1 MQQENAL
8 STEYEKLYA
17 SARIPFDG
25 KILSVAQLTPYKQ
38 SPDRAVRRAA
48 FEAEGAFFDQNRE
61 KLDDIYDQL
70 VKNRTQQARK
80 MGYENYIPL
89 GYIRMERLGYGQA
102 EWRATAARSSGTWCL
117 WPPRPWPASWSA
129 SG

>member
-1 MQQENAL
+1 MKSATPEILELMQQENAL

-48 FEAEGAFFDQNRE
+48 LRPRASS
-61 KLDDIYDQL
+61 LT
-70 VKNRTQQARK
+70 RTGK
-80 MGYENYIPL
+80 
-89 GYIRMERLGYGQA
+89 
-102 EWRATAARSSGTWCL
+102 
-117 WPPRPWPASWSA
+117 SWTTSTT
-129 SG
+129 SW